1 MRISASTA
9 WARRPH
15 PPTWCCITTAGSG
28 LPSIGVRAGST
39 STACGCRR
47 SSSTTVGRS
56 ILAIHS
62 TGPGWCSN
70 SAPRRPRHREPRR
83 LHRCG
88 PRRRPLHH
96 QHRGPFNTADRWF
109 APPPR
114 PPHTDIQ
121 IRRWPAQPP
130 PLVTKHRRSTPAEA
144 ATTAGRHDSAA
155 GGTPLATASTAA
167 RARNHRRHHRP
178 PPRQRTGTTPSGRR
192 KRRTL
197 AATATAAGIGVSV
210 HPASTQAGRG
220 RRAGHRRYAKA
231 VAAAPPSA
239 AA

>member
-70 SAPRRPRHREPRR
+70 SAPRRPRQREPRR
-83 LHRCG
+83 PHRCG

-109 APPPR
+109 R
-114 PPHTDIQ
+114 PHRRARRPAHRHQ
-121 IRRWPAQPP
+121 IRHAGRRNRRRSGHR
-130 PLVTKHRRSTPAEA
+130 KHRRS
-144 ATTAGRHDSAA
+144 GH
-155 GGTPLATASTAA
+155 
-167 RARNHRRHHRP
+167 RNHRHRRRPPRQRSRHHTPGHRKHRRSGHRNHRP
-178 PPRQRTGTTPSGRR
+178 PPRQRCRHHTSGRR
-192 KRRTL
+192 KRR
-197 AATATAAGIGVSV
+197 
-210 HPASTQAGRG
+210 HRN
-220 RRAGHRRYAKA
+220 HRRHRNCSQNWCQPFLRPGADGT
-231 VAAAPPSA
+231 SSSSG
-239 AA
+239 